1 MKRYIKIYSRYFSMA
16 IKSKLMYRG
25 DWFIGLFSLIVSNV
39 ASFFT
44 IYLSIY
50 PVQQINNWTFLH
62 IVFLYGF
69 LLIPMGIDHALTN
82 KLWNYAGGLIN
93 SGELDRILMKPLNP
107 LFQMCA
113 EYFQEGGIGE
123 IILGIVFMSI
133 SGPFLNINFTFNT
146 VFPIIIGALFSPLI
160 YFAIKLFGATLSFY
174 KKRSM
179 SITSGIY
186 NLKSF
191 GQYPGSVYS
200 NSGVVGKIVYN
211 VLLFILSFSLVGYL
225 PLAAQIFPDQAIPVL
240 WFSIPANNYLIM
252 WIIIFI
258 SLTLSSLSYLFFKV
272 SLKHYSSSGS

>member
-1 MKRYIKIYSRYFSMA
+1 MA